1 MESFDCIMFLKSA
14 LFLNGSLQHL
24 PVLLVSGLRDVFM
37 YLFSNRSLCC
47 TLRNIGLSGRLF
59 GAVTT
64 VKFSPVNPVV
74 FACSTSEGLIFFFNL
89 SLSTSAPILCLQVPA
104 LASSSGR
111 SRGDRTTDASSTGSR
126 PSVTGISF
134 NAKQRDM
141 FAACDAL
148 GRVHVW
154 RLDRSL
160 STASGLDQAELDK
173 IGRVRQVADGSL

>member
-1 MESFDCIMFLKSA
+1 MELFDCIMFSRSVP
-14 LFLNGSLQHL
+14 FLNGSRLRL
-24 PVLLVSGLRDVFM
+24 PGLLVSTRQWCLLDGA
-37 YLFSNRSLCC
+37 SNRNLCRC
-47 TLRNIGLSGRLF
+47 FFLGLSGRLF
-59 GAVTT
+59 GAVTA

-111 SRGDRTTDASSTGSR
+111 SRGNRSADGSSVGLR
-126 PSVTGISF
+126 PPVTGISF
-134 NAKQRDM
+134 NVKQRDM

-173 IGRVRQVADGSL
+173 IGRVRQVAEP